1 MKKFLLACLF
11 LVFTVSSANA
21 LIITDS
27 SPTLLDSGWG
37 AAYWLDGATDY
48 VEYEHS
54 VTYDPMF
61 ATINSATLTINFVD
75 DSDRGFQAKSEWGL
89 GTGDFTDWD
98 FGEIDPGAFD
108 FNIATSSVEDGIL
121 AVKIWS
127 TWGDFG
133 VSGSSLS
140 VDYNPVPE
148 PATMLLFGLGLLG
161 VAGVSR
167 KKS

>member
-1 MKKFLLACLF
+1 
-11 LVFTVSSANA
+11 
-21 LIITDS
+21 
-27 SPTLLDSGWG
+27 
-37 AAYWLDGATDY
+37 
-48 VEYEHS
+48 
-54 VTYDPMF
+54 
-61 ATINSATLTINFVD
+61 
-75 DSDRGFQAKSEWGL
+75 
-89 GTGDFTDWD
+89 
-98 FGEIDPGAFD
+98 
-108 FNIATSSVEDGIL
+108 L

-148 PATMLLFGLGLLG
+148 PAIMLFFGLGLLG